1 MKKRP
6 SGTARRPSP
15 TQSSGPSIIPALS
28 VSPGQQGGARLDE
41 QLASAAGFCR
51 NEDEPKKE
59 SGKSL
64 KKLVN
69 FGQPLHAKHAMNRYI

>member
-41 QLASAAGFCR
+41 QLARLLPKRRRTKKGERKIVEKAG
-51 NEDEPKKE
+51 
-59 SGKSL
+59 
-64 KKLVN
+64 
-69 FGQPLHAKHAMNRYI
+69 